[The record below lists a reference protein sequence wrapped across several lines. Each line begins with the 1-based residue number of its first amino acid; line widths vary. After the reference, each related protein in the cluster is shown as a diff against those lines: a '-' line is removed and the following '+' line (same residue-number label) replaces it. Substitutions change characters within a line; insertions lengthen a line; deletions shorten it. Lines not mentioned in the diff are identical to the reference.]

1 MHSDKEAENRIIT
14 IPNLLSAFRLV
25 LIPVFIWTYCVR
37 KEYLTTAGLLFLSG
51 LTDLADGYIA
61 RRFHMVSNLGK
72 MLDPVADKLTQAAM
86 LVCLVTRFPMIVFPL
101 ALLAVK
107 EASVG
112 LTSLLVIRKSGKV
125 TGAVWHGKVTT
136 ALLYLT
142 ILVHLLWPH
151 IPAAVSNGLIMLCV
165 VVMLVS
171 WSLYIRHNYQVLSGK
186 ETSPE
191 KH

>member
-1 MHSDKEAENRIIT
+1 MATSKIKKGDTVRVIAGKDKDKEGKVT
-14 IPNLLSAFRLV
+14 LV
-25 LIPVFIWTYCVR
+25 
-37 KEYLTTAGLLFLSG
+37 
-51 LTDLADGYIA
+51 D
-61 RRFHMVSNLGK
+61 
-72 MLDPVADKLTQAAM
+72 
-86 LVCLVTRFPMIVFPL
+86 
-101 ALLAVK
+101 
-107 EASVG
+107 
-112 LTSLLVIRKSGKV
+112 RKSGKV

-171 WSLYIRHNYQVLSGK
+171 WSLYIRHNYRVLSGK
-186 ETSPE
+186 ETSPK